1 MNNLLSMFLS
11 QAYQDCWADYERS
24 IKTNNF
30 PRWDYVIL
38 TASNEQQAEGFR
50 KQIHVREK
58 YLPSGTRFVV
68 IPDRGGERVGSG
80 GATLEV
86 VRYLHDQAAKNGEDK
101 EQKGAFDNLRI
112 LVIHSG
118 GDSKRVPQYSA
129 LGKLFSPVP
138 HELPDGRSSTLFD
151 EFLICMSSVPSRI
164 REGMVLLSGDVLLL
178 FNPLQID
185 YNNTGAAAISFKEHV
200 DTGKNHGVYLNGKNG
215 NVKCC
220 LQKKSVEYLKSV
232 GAVNAEN
239 CVDIDTGA
247 VIFSTAMLN
256 SLYSLVSNDE
266 LYDAHVNSHVRLSL
280 YADFLYPLGE
290 DATLEEFYKEKPEGE
305 FSPELEQAR
314 TLVWNALRPYR
325 MKLLR
330 LAPAKFIHFGTTK
343 EILALMSGGVD
354 DYKELGWSRKVGSSV
369 KGDTAGYNSVLSSRA
384 KVGENCFLEVSYVH
398 SKAVIGNNC
407 LLSYIDI
414 HDEVIPDN
422 VVLHG
427 LKQRDGRFVVRIYGV
442 NDNPKESHLFG
453 YDLDEVEKRLGAKLW
468 KEGEGHFLWNA
479 ALYAEE
485 ESVTEAVKAALDL
498 YELVCG
504 YQISTNDK
512 APVKHGSEDDRKLEI
527 WKNSRRKSLCAG
539 FNDADPD
546 AIIAWNTRMAD
557 LVQMDEV
564 SKAICKQ
571 VPAKALPKLNPLSK
585 IQQEWLEKRLRN
597 VDFSEKMRLF
607 YYLGTAL
614 DNENMVMNCF
624 STISSAILNAAMES
638 LTFNE
643 NAKIMT
649 DRHTVKLPLRVNW
662 GGGWS
667 DTPPYCNENGG
678 TVLNCAIKLGGEFP
692 VEVTLERIDELKVV
706 FDSRDMDVH
715 GEFDT
720 IELLQETGDPFD
732 PFALQKACLL
742 ACGIIPKE
750 GHDLKEILSRLGG
763 GFVMHSEVT
772 NVPKGSGLGTSS
784 ILSAA
789 CVKAVFEFMG
799 IEHTEDDLYSHVLAM
814 EQIMSTG
821 GGWQDQVGGV
831 TPGLKYI
838 SSMPGLEQKI
848 KVTHVEIPE
857 ETKKELDDRFV
868 LIYTGQRRLAR
879 NLLRD
884 VIGRYVGNEPDSLYA
899 LEEIQKVA
907 ALMRF
912 ELERGNVDGFAKLL
926 NYHWELSLKVDAGSS
941 NTLIDQIFASIEDLI
956 DGKLVCGAG
965 GGGFL
970 QVVLKR
976 GVNKKDVEKRLK
988 SVFMDSLVGVAEC
1001 QLVW

>member
-1 MNNLLSMFLS
+1 MSSLYSLFLS
-11 QAYQDCWADYERS
+11 QAYQDCWDDYNRS
-24 IKTNNF
+24 LKLRNF
-30 PRWDYVIL
+30 PKWDYVIL
-38 TASNEQQAEGFR
+38 TASNEQQAEEFC
-50 KQIHVREK
+50 KQIEERK
-58 YLPSGTRFVV
+58 KFLPTGTKFVA
-68 IPDRGGERVGSG
+68 IPDRGGKRVGSG

-86 VRYLHDQAAKNGEDK
+86 LKYLHEK
-101 EQKGAFDNLRI
+101 EETFEGLRV

-138 HELPDGRSSTLFD
+138 HELPNGRNSILFD
-151 EFLICMSSVPSRI
+151 EFMISMSSVPSRI

-185 YNNTGAAAISFKEHV
+185 YNNVGAAAISFKEHV
-200 DTGKNHGVYLNGKNG
+200 ETGKNHGVYLNGADG

-220 LQKKSVEYLKSV
+220 LQKKSVEVLREV
-232 GAVNAEN
+232 GAVNESD

-247 VIFSTAMLN
+247 LIFSTDMMN
-256 SLYSLVSNDE
+256 SLYSLIATEED
-266 LYDAHVNSHVRLSL
+266 YDRHVNEKTRLSL
-280 YADFLYPLGE
+280 YADFLYPLAE
-290 DATLEEFYKEKPEGE
+290 DSTLEAFYQEKPEGE
-305 FSPELEQAR
+305 FCEELTEAR
-314 TLVWNALRPYR
+314 KRVWDVLRPYR

-330 LAPAKFIHFGTTK
+330 LSPAKFIHFGTTR
-343 EILALMSGGVD
+343 EILELMSGGVD
-354 DYKELGWSRKVGSSV
+354 EYQDLGWRRLVGSSIRNHNA
-369 KGDTAGYNSVLSSRA
+369 AGYNSVLSTKAS
-384 KVGENCFLEVSYVH
+384 VGEDCYLEVSYVH
-398 SKAVIGNNC
+398 GDSKVGSHC
-407 LLSYIDI
+407 VLSYIDI
-414 HDEVIPDN
+414 QDRIIPDN

-427 LKQRDGRFVVRIYGV
+427 LKQRDGKFIVRIFGV
-442 NDNPKESHLFG
+442 NDNPKENQLFG
-453 YDLDEVEKRLGAKLW
+453 RNLDELEKKFGIKLW
-468 KEGEGHFLWNA
+468 ENQTGHTLWSAN
-479 ALYAEE
+479 LYAEADTIQE
-485 ESVTEAVKAALDL
+485 AVDASLELYAFVTEEKEFDRNSWN
-498 YELVCG
+498 LV
-504 YQISTNDK
+504 S
-512 APVKHGSEDDRKLEI
+512 H
-527 WKNSRRKSLCAG
+527 KSLCAG

-546 AIIAWNTRMAD
+546 AIIAWNRRMAD
-557 LVQMDEV
+557 LVAMDEIT
-564 SKAICKQ
+564 KAIQNQTPVGELRKMHS
-571 VPAKALPKLNPLSK
+571 LTK
-585 IQQEWLEKRLRN
+585 IQKEWLRKRLKKA
-597 VDFSEKMRLF
+597 DFSEKMRLH
-607 YYLGTAL
+607 YYLGVLL
-614 DNENMVMNCF
+614 DDENEVQDCF
-624 STISSAILNAAMES
+624 RTIQSEVLESTIKHLSY
-638 LTFNE
+638 NE
-643 NAKIMT
+643 NAKIAT
-649 DRHTVKLPLRVNW
+649 DHHTVKLPLRVNW

-678 TVLNCAIKLGGEFP
+678 TVLNVAILLNGEKP
-692 VEVTLERIDELKVV
+692 VEVTLEKIDELKIV

-720 IELLQETGDPFD
+720 IDPLQATGDPFD

-750 GHDLKEILSRLGG
+750 GHELSEILKRLGG

-799 IEHTEDDLYSHVLAM
+799 IEYTEEDLYSHVLAM

-821 GGWQDQVGGV
+821 GGWQDQVGGI

-838 SSMPGLEQKI
+838 TSMPGVEQQI

-857 ETKKELDDRFV
+857 ETKKELDERFV

-884 VIGRYVGNEPDSLYA
+884 VVGRYVGNEPDSLFA
-899 LEEIQKVA
+899 LEEIQKTA

-926 NYHWELSLKVDAGSS
+926 DYHWELSKKVDAGSS
-941 NTLIDQIFASIEDLI
+941 NTLIEQIFSSIEDLI

-970 QVVLKR
+970 QVILKK
-976 GVNKKDVEKRLK
+976 GVTKQEVEEHLNK
-988 SVFMDSLVGVAEC
+988 VFMDSLVGVADC
-1001 QLVW
+1001 KLVWE

>member
-1 MNNLLSMFLS
+1 MKNLYSLFLS
-11 QAYQDCWADYERS
+11 QAYQDCWDDYNRS
-24 IKTNNF
+24 LKLRNF
-30 PRWDYVIL
+30 PKWDYVIL

-50 KQIHVREK
+50 KQIDERK
-58 YLPSGTRFVV
+58 KFLPAGTKFVA
-68 IPDRGGERVGSG
+68 IPDRGGKRVGSG

-86 VRYLHDQAAKNGEDK
+86 LKYLHEQEEDF
-101 EQKGAFDNLRI
+101 EGLRV

-138 HELPDGRSSTLFD
+138 HKLPNGRNSTLFD
-151 EFLICMSSVPSRI
+151 EFMISMSSVPSRI

-185 YNNTGAAAISFKEHV
+185 YSNVGAAAISFKENV
-200 DTGKNHGVYLNGKNG
+200 ETGKNHGVYLNGENG

-220 LQKKSVEYLKSV
+220 LQKKSVEVLREV
-232 GAVNAEN
+232 GAVNESD

-247 VIFSTAMLN
+247 LIFSTDMMG
-256 SLYSLVSNDE
+256 SLYSLIATEED
-266 LYDAHVNSHVRLSL
+266 YDRHVNEKTRLSL
-280 YADFLYPLGE
+280 YADFLYPLAE
-290 DATLEEFYKEKPEGE
+290 DSTLEDFYQEKPEGE
-305 FSPELEQAR
+305 FCEELTEAR
-314 TLVWNALRPYR
+314 ERVWKVLRPYR

-330 LAPAKFIHFGTTK
+330 LSPAKFIHFGTTR
-343 EILALMSGGVD
+343 EILALMSGGVNEYSD
-354 DYKELGWSRKVGSSV
+354 LGWSRLVGSSIRNNA
-369 KGDTAGYNSVLSSRA
+369 AGYNSVLSSKA
-384 KVGENCFLEVSYVH
+384 SVGSDCYLEVSYVH
-398 SKAVIGNNC
+398 RNSKIGDRC
-407 LLSYIDI
+407 VLSYIDI
-414 HDEVIPDN
+414 QDRIIPDG

-427 LKQRDGRFVVRIYGV
+427 LKQRDGRFIVRIFGV
-442 NDNPKESHLFG
+442 NDNPKENLLFG
-453 YDLDEVEKRLGAKLW
+453 RDLDELERNFDVKFWEDQPHTLW
-468 KEGEGHFLWNA
+468 SAN
-479 ALYAEE
+479 LYAEAD
-485 ESVTEAVKAALDL
+485 TIQEAVDASLELYAAVTG
-498 YELVCG
+498 EKVF
-504 YQISTNDK
+504 DK
-512 APVKHGSEDDRKLEI
+512 DSWNAVSH
-527 WKNSRRKSLCAG
+527 KSLCAG

-546 AIIAWNTRMAD
+546 AIIAWNRRMED
-557 LVQMDEV
+557 LVAMDEIA
-564 SKAICKQ
+564 KAIHNQ
-571 VPAKALPKLNPLSK
+571 VPVDQIGKRHSLTK
-585 IQQEWLEKRLRN
+585 IQKEWVRKRLKKA
-597 VDFSEKMRLF
+597 DFSEKMRLH
-607 YYLGTAL
+607 YYLGMVL
-614 DNENMVMNCF
+614 DDENEIQKCF
-624 STISSAILNAAMES
+624 QTIQSEVLESTIKNLVY
-638 LTFNE
+638 NE
-643 NAKIMT
+643 KARIVSE
-649 DRHTVKLPLRVNW
+649 RHTVKLPLRVNW

-678 TVLNCAIKLGGEFP
+678 TVLNVAILLNGEKP
-692 VEVTLERIDELKVV
+692 VEVTLERIDDLKVI

-720 IELLQETGDPFD
+720 IEPLQMTGDPFD

-742 ACGIIPKE
+742 ACGIIPRE
-750 GHDLKEILSRLGG
+750 GHELSEILKRLGG

-799 IEHTEDDLYSHVLAM
+799 IAYTEEDLYSHVLAM

-821 GGWQDQVGGV
+821 GGWQDQVGGI

-838 SSMPGLEQKI
+838 TSMPGLEQKI

-857 ETKKELDDRFV
+857 ETKRELDERFV

-884 VIGRYVGNEPDSLYA
+884 VVGHYVGNEPDSLFA
-899 LEEIQKVA
+899 LEEIQKTA

-926 NYHWELSLKVDAGSS
+926 DYHWELSKKVDAGSS
-941 NTLIDQIFASIEDLI
+941 NTLIEQIFSSIEDLI

-970 QVVLKR
+970 QVILKK
-976 GVNKKDVEKRLK
+976 GVSKQEVEEHLNN
-988 SVFMDSLVGVAEC
+988 VFMDSLVGVADC
-1001 QLVW
+1001 RLVW